1 VLPEVCAG
9 RIVSC
14 GHRSAH
20 GGTPAAPI
28 KVVRTYLD
36 KVRMQRPGGQKK
48 PPKGQEVFNVSGAR
62 TSLTD
67 DVKLRTRKYA
77 ISMAV
82 RTACFL
88 GAIVTEGPLR
98 WILFVGAIVLPYV
111 AVVVANGGREPTRDA
126 PPPVQLPLRTQLPPV
141 QREKGS

>member
-1 VLPEVCAG
+1 MTD

-14 GHRSAH
+14 EHHHAHSA
-20 GGTPAAPI
+20 TPATTVSAI
-28 KVVRTYLD
+28 RTYRD
-36 KVRMQRPGGQKK
+36 SVRMQRSGGQKK
-48 PPKGQEVFNVSGAR
+48 PRKGQEVFNVSGAR

-67 DVKLRTRKYA
+67 DVRSRTRKYA
-77 ISMAV
+77 LSMAV

-98 WILFVGAIVLPYV
+98 WILFVGAVILPYI

-126 PPPVQLPLRTQLPPV
+126 PPPVVLPLRTQLPPL
-141 QREKGS
+141 QRESGS